1 MSDSE
6 IFEIQIYF
14 RAKSLR
20 TFSSIVMETFKE
32 ERPVV
37 KILRNRDIFVMET
50 SKEDGPVAVWQQRD
64 GLFKKSSGG
73 ADIKKSET
81 DIVG

>member
-50 SKEDGPVAVWQQRD
+50 STEDGPVAAKRRRTENLDYQKVQ
-64 GLFKKSSGG
+64 GG
-73 ADIKKSET
+73 YH
-81 DIVG
+81 